1 MILIMT
7 YYKLFLSQTYK
18 DSVIKHEE
26 KMTSLEY
33 LNETKSPIWLKSFYY
48 KKWSTVRYST
58 VRVLKF

>member
-1 MILIMT
+1 MT

-33 LNETKSPIWLKSFYY
+33 LNETKSPIWLKSFYLETFDY
-48 KKWSTVRYST
+48 F
-58 VRVLKF
+58 LKSMEFWNCI